1 MDERGGEAHSATGV
15 SVGDPDRRC
24 GRGSVPVRARRV
36 CCIRHSIYPEE
47 ATHRRE
53 VEALLRAGCE
63 THVICLARDGGTW
76 GEETVHGVF
85 VHRLPLRR
93 KRGTIMRYVYD
104 YGVFAFFAGVHVT
117 FLHLKH
123 RFDAIQ
129 VNTMP
134 DFLVFAAAIPKLL
147 GAKIVLGMQEPVPE
161 LWEAKFGSAPPGILK
176 VVEQWALSFADA
188 SFTVTEQL
196 KARYVQRGARGERI
210 SVVLNV
216 PDHATLRVGGAP
228 VRERSGGTFTLMSH
242 GTIEERYGFDTLLE
256 AVALVRH
263 RIPGLRVRI
272 MGEGTYVPRLLE
284 RRKRL
289 GLEPWVEH
297 LGWVSWS
304 DVLEELRGADAGVVA
319 VKSSPYADL
328 VHTGKMYEFMAASIP
343 VIASRLTAVEAY
355 FDERAI
361 TYFESDEPASLAEAI
376 LRIHGDPARRVE
388 QVACAARLYESYSW
402 EKQQGVYLSN
412 YGRFWS

>member
-1 MDERGGEAHSATGV
+1 MGEPAQRT
-15 SVGDPDRRC
+15 DRC
-24 GRGSVPVRARRV
+24 GAAPRVRRV

-53 VEALLRAGCE
+53 VEALFRAGCE

-76 GEETVHGVF
+76 SSETVHGVF

-93 KRGTIMRYVYD
+93 KRGSIMRYVFD
-104 YGVFAFFAGVHVT
+104 YAVFALCAGVHVT

-123 RFDAIQ
+123 RFDVIQ

-176 VVEQWALSFADA
+176 VVEQWALAYADV

-196 KARYVQRGARGERI
+196 KSRFVQRGARGERI

-216 PDHATLRVGGAP
+216 PDHATLKVNGHPVPERVG
-228 VRERSGGTFTLMSH
+228 ETFTLMSH

-256 AVALVRH
+256 AVALLRE

-304 DVLEELRGADAGVVA
+304 EVLKELRGADVGVVA

-361 TYFESDEPASLAEAI
+361 TYFEPDKPASLADAI
-376 LRIHGDPARRVE
+376 LRIHRDPARRAAQVE
-388 QVACAARLYESYSW
+388 SATRLYTSYSW
-402 EKQQGVYLSN
+402 EKQQGIYLSN
-412 YGRFWS
+412 FRRFWS